1 MKNCIYKIVFL
12 FFLITSK
19 SFALVSV
26 DITRGN
32 LDPLPVAISN
42 FYFDVNIDNNLKKT
56 NIENKIPE
64 LVQNNLTRS
73 GLFFASKVQWDFE
86 KWTFIFVHFW
96 IF

>member
-1 MKNCIYKIVFL
+1 MKYNILKIFFL
-12 FFLITSK
+12 FFILTSK

-42 FYFDVNIDNNLKKT
+42 FYFDVNIDGNLKKT

-64 LVQNNLTRS
+64 LIQNNLTLS
-73 GLFFASKVQWDFE
+73 L
-86 KWTFIFVHFW
+86 IH
-96 IF
+96 I

>member
-1 MKNCIYKIVFL
+1 MKYNILKIFFL

-42 FYFDVNIDNNLKKT
+42 FYFDANIDDNLKKT

-64 LVQNNLTRS
+64 LMIKQLLV
-73 GLFFASKVQWDFE
+73 
-86 KWTFIFVHFW
+86 
-96 IF
+96 

>member
-64 LVQNNLTRS
+64 LVLHNFDCFDDSSTIAYTYHVDAILQ
-73 GLFFASKVQWDFE
+73 
-86 KWTFIFVHFW
+86 
-96 IF
+96 